1 MAHWLAQFAA
11 FGTFAQVRVIA
22 VIQRGWSDAIDRYR
36 ASLTKARNFR
46 KLRLLRILEKESMVA
61 ITATEFA
68 KNFGRYKEAAQR
80 EPIAITS
87 YGRTSGYFVSAHEYS
102 ELQRLRA
109 LERRAYRINELPAE
123 LADAIEAAKMNP
135 VHDHL
140 NELLKEQ
147 K

>member
-1 MAHWLAQFAA
+1 
-11 FGTFAQVRVIA
+11 
-22 VIQRGWSDAIDRYR
+22 
-36 ASLTKARNFR
+36 
-46 KLRLLRILEKESMVA
+46 MVA

-87 YGRTSGYFVSAHEYS
+87 YGRTSGYFVSAQEYA
-102 ELQRLRA
+102 ELQRLRS
-109 LERRAYRINELPAE
+109 LERRAYSINELPVQ

-135 VHDHL
+135 AHDHL
-140 NELLKEQ
+140 NDLRKEH

>member
-1 MAHWLAQFAA
+1 
-11 FGTFAQVRVIA
+11 
-22 VIQRGWSDAIDRYR
+22 
-36 ASLTKARNFR
+36 
-46 KLRLLRILEKESMVA
+46 MVA

-87 YGRTSGYFVSAHEYS
+87 YGRTSGYFVSAHEYA

-109 LERRAYRINELPAE
+109 LERRAYHIGELPTE
-123 LADAIEAAKMNP
+123 IADAIETARMSPA
-135 VHDHL
+135 HDHL
-140 NELLKEQ
+140 NDLLKEQ